1 MGDIEN
7 ELQHYGVLG
16 MKWCV
21 RRNPSKQFRKSSVKL
36 NKLKRKVADKEV
48 KASKLREK
56 AYKAEAKATSE
67 KKYQKARKKKYKAAK
82 IDKKIAR
89 KNRKI
94 TRYQQKMGKA
104 FSDVKMSDISKEDI
118 KLGSEYLYMLTK

>member
-16 MKWCV
+16 MKWGV